1 MKFQDGIGKMKNQ
14 LFTTTFAACLT
25 IALAAPIAAPADPV
39 VGQVSA
45 PAAKTKR
52 VVPAATR
59 MNTPVIRR
67 VDTQPLAI
75 RAFATEAPAEACV
88 YDDDYST
95 GANNNGTTFCSKK
108 LGFQELP
115 PERQGRISAA
125 NVPEGYVLV
134 LYAGPGQSGATC
146 RVAGLNAGLDP
157 ACNNMARGIS
167 LESAT
172 AAQAAQ
178 VEQDRVRRNFEAAPQ
193 SEGFAPQIERDR
205 LAAVAA
211 HDARAAEEREALSR
225 MRQTDRKEA
234 DARDAAAAD
243 YEQRRM
249 AHRPVRAA
257 SLAASGGC
265 IVKTSTSDGG
275 IIGEYFGPSEQ
286 RWTFPAHFGVVG
298 GGDDNDIEY
307 VEIISP
313 YVRVTFFK
321 DPNYRG
327 PSITL
332 GCGKYE
338 LIDEPENE
346 ISSLI
351 VELLDFPETCRNM
364 RVTHEIRKWD
374 R

>member
-1 MKFQDGIGKMKNQ
+1 MKSHLRTCVVVSF
-14 LFTTTFAACLT
+14 T
-25 IALAAPIAAPADPV
+25 IALAAPITAPADPI

-45 PAAKTKR
+45 PVAKTKR

-59 MNTPVIRR
+59 MNTRVTRPVE
-67 VDTQPLAI
+67 TPPLAI
-75 RAFATEAPAEACV
+75 RAFATEAPAETCV

-134 LYAGPGQSGATC
+134 LYAGPGQSGASC

-172 AAQAAQ
+172 AAQAAR
-178 VEQDRVRRNFEAAPQ
+178 VEQVRVRRNFEAAPQ
-193 SEGFAPQIERDR
+193 GEGFAPQIERDR

-211 HDARAAEEREALSR
+211 HEARAAEEREALSR
-225 MRQTDRKEA
+225 MRQRDRQEA

-257 SLAASGGC
+257 SLAASGEC
-265 IVKTSTSDGG
+265 PVKTSSSDGG
-275 IIGEYFGPSEQ
+275 IIGEYFGPNEWC
-286 RWTFPAHFGVVG
+286 WTYPAHLSTVG
-298 GGDDNDIEY
+298 AKYDNDIEY

-313 YVRVTFFK
+313 YVRVTLFK
-321 DPNYRG
+321 DPELRG

-351 VELLDFPETCRNM
+351 IELLDFPETCRNM